1 MVLVDK
7 ILPKL
12 RTEGHRVLI
21 FSQFI
26 RVPGPLVTPSPA
38 RPPAFRR
45 PIDRARFEQA
55 RSTHSSRSDRAA
67 LARFRRQ
74 VLDILED
81 YMRWKGFPV
90 ERIDGRIRGSTRQ
103 VRPAWAGALLQGAAL
118 RP

>member
-26 RVPGPLVTPSPA
+26 RVPRLACDAVLPA
-38 RPPAFRR
+38 RPPASRR

-103 VRPAWAGALLQGAAL
+103 VRPACPHLQ
-118 RP
+118 R